1 MNRIDNIFKS
11 SLIALFLVILGVQ
24 ANAQTTD
31 ALGTYTPYS
40 LFGLG
45 DIDKQGTSFNRGMGG
60 IGIGVRDNRH
70 INYLNPASITE
81 RDTLSFMLDFGIN
94 QKNFYNTDGNVE
106 SGYNTANM
114 QDLIFTV
121 PIYRKSAFI
130 VG

>member
-45 DIDKQGTSFNRGMGG
+45 DIDKQGTSFNRGMMYPVCLYLPNR
-60 IGIGVRDNRH
+60 IGN
-70 INYLNPASITE
+70 TE
-81 RDTLSFMLDFGIN
+81 YKYPTHL
-94 QKNFYNTDGNVE
+94 
-106 SGYNTANM
+106 
-114 QDLIFTV
+114 
-121 PIYRKSAFI
+121 
-130 VG
+130 